1 VKLGRYEVIQ
11 EIGRGAMG
19 IVYKGRDPM
28 IQRTVA
34 LKTMEIAYD
43 VPPAEL
49 DEFRLRFLREAQAA
63 GKLSHPNV
71 VTIYHVGENFLAMEF
86 VEGEPLSD
94 LLKRK
99 ARLDVARSLHI
110 LGQLASVLDYAHERG
125 VIHRDVKPANILI
138 GKDDW
143 VKVTDFGIAKILTA
157 SMTQS
162 GKVLGTPRYMSPE
175 QIGGERVDG
184 RSDNFAAAVVAY
196 ELLTGQSPFPGRN
209 ITAVVLKILKED
221 PIPPSR
227 LREDLPPGVDDVIL
241 KGLAKRRQDRYE
253 SAVTFCGELALCIDQ
268 PLALD
273 QEETP
278 QGGTE
283 TSINCA
289 PSLEQ
294 QEAIPAAA
302 AHRGERLVDAKGKLL
317 APLVFIVVAGPL
329 VGERFVVGELPIM
342 VGRGNSRRNLLEIK
356 DASVSRRQ
364 ATIDFSPEF
373 SELVLINE
381 SRTNISAT
389 NDVRAYNPL
398 PVRRGDRLTLGNS
411 TVTVDLAN

>member
-1 VKLGRYEVIQ
+1 MKLGRYEVIQ

-49 DEFRLRFLREAQAA
+49 EEFRRRFLREAQAA

-71 VTIYHVGENFLAMEF
+71 VTIYHVGENFLAMEY

-94 LLKRK
+94 LIKRS
-99 ARLDVARSLHI
+99 APLDISRSLHI
-110 LGQLASVLDYAHERG
+110 LEQLASVLDYAHERG
-125 VIHRDVKPANILI
+125 VVHRDVKPANILI
-138 GKDDW
+138 GPDDW

-184 RSDNFAAAVVAY
+184 RSDNFAAGVVAY

-209 ITAVVLKILKED
+209 ITAVVLKILNET

-227 LREDLPPGVDDVIL
+227 LRPDLSPGVDDVIMKAL
-241 KGLAKRRQDRYE
+241 SKLRQDRYD
-253 SAVTFCGELALCIDQ
+253 SASVFCQDLGEAVH
-268 PLALD
+268 LD
-273 QEETP
+273 REETP
-278 QGGTE
+278 PRETE
-283 TSINCA
+283 TSIKCA
-289 PSLEQ
+289 PSIEQ
-294 QEAIPAAA
+294 VGAIPASD
-302 AHRGERLVDAKGKLL
+302 AHRGGRLVDAEGKLL
-317 APLVFIVVAGPL
+317 TPLIFIVVAGPL
-329 VGERFVVGELPIM
+329 VGERFLVKELPVT
-342 VGRGNSRRNLLEIK
+342 VGRGSSRQNQLELK
-356 DASVSRRQ
+356 DSSVSRRQ

-381 SRTNISAT
+381 SSTNISAT

-398 PVRRGDRLTLGNS
+398 PIRRGDRLTLGNS
-411 TVTVDLAN
+411 TLTVDLAE